1 MPGFEKVLS
10 SLNRRPNLD
19 SYVTGSNSRF
29 LPSDIL
35 TEFRGRGDEVRVF
48 SLSFAEYISAYDG
61 TVSEAWADYVTYSGL
76 PLILT
81 RGLMNRNPGILQ
93 TFSRRST

>member
-29 LPSDIL
+29 LSS
-35 TEFRGRGDEVRVF
+35 EFRGRGDEVRVF